1 MAVKPVPK
9 NDLFNGLNFDGIDS
23 RDYGVYISGPAV
35 YNAPERDVE
44 EIEIPGRNGSYMLD
58 KGRFRNIAVTY
69 PAGLAGGTE
78 SDFAQGIRAFRN
90 AIASKK
96 GYCKLTDDYNP
107 NEYRMAVYASGLDV
121 EVIAR
126 RAGKFDIV
134 FNAKPQRFL
143 LSGEVPVI
151 LGGSVKNEKTVSGSI
166 VTIESD
172 GGDAVTSLVA
182 QITPTQAGSG
192 DPSPTNVRA
201 ITGWT
206 ACNVNV
212 AGKNLLTFNNRSG
225 SAGGIQY
232 VIDSGIV
239 SLDGQP
245 AGNVFNT
252 NLTTNFHLPAG
263 NYVLTG
269 CPSGGGSTSYEILL
283 RTNKASRRD
292 YGSGV
297 AFTIVEDET
306 VQYIQIV
313 IRANTDASGLV
324 FYPMI
329 RLASE
334 TDDTYEPY
342 HGKTYPVSFGSAGT
356 VYGGTVDVVTGVLTV
371 THKAV
376 DLGTL
381 NWTKG
386 NDATG
391 VYFRTYISDIK
402 QPQSQSALVSAICT
416 NYKAAPVNNVV
427 NNSFACAANST
438 QFFVRDLRYSDAA
451 AFKSAVS
458 GVKLVYELATPQ
470 TYNLTPQ
477 EVELLVGQNNVWADT
492 GDVTLTYGAD
502 PDKLF
507 NPTLFEASPLL
518 IADGNGTIKIN
529 DDEIVISRT
538 PYGYQKVKGYGGS
551 AYYTS
556 LISSVLQLNKIY
568 ANGDPI
574 RLETHGTSSAYSVAV
589 YVQLPVASTRTYY
602 ITASSLSSKSGIIS
616 TATMFQENMTAGYP
630 LEVRLDAR
638 NEIAFVAGTAST
650 VTGSAAFTIKYS
662 DNGGAIASST
672 VTVNVTVSYDGDKT
686 ITITTTTTSS
696 PGLGSV
702 AYKRYYGDVS
712 VVSSLYVG
720 DALYLDLDIGEAY
733 TYDDG
738 VLVSLNNNVYIPAQ
752 LPTLKAGANAFDYD
766 STITSLKVVPRWWE
780 V

>member
-1 MAVKPVPK
+1 MVTP
-9 NDLFNGLNFDGIDS
+9 DIYNGFTFDGVNS
-23 RDYGVYISGPAV
+23 KDYGVYITDVKVFGAPA
-35 YNAPERDVE
+35 RDLEAVS
-44 EIEIPGRNGSYMLD
+44 IPGRNGDLLIDHGRYNNIDVVYSAVLQD
-58 KGRFRNIAVTY
+58 KSNYASAIEA
-69 PAGLAGGTE
+69 L
-78 SDFAQGIRAFRN
+78 RN
-90 AIASKK
+90 ALASRI
-96 GYCKLTDDYNP
+96 GYKRLADDINTG
-107 NEYRMAVYASGLDV
+107 EYRLATFKDGLDV
-121 EVIAR
+121 SQMDKRTGEFEIA
-126 RAGKFDIV
+126 
-134 FNAKPQRFL
+134 FNCKPQRYTL
-143 LSGEVPVI
+143 DGETPKVLVQNMTPSSTQTLTDPI
-151 LGGSVKNEKTVSGSI
+151 VSM
-166 VTIESD
+166 ESD
-172 GGDAVTSLVA
+172 GADKITSLLANINPV
-182 QITPTQAGSG
+182 QSGSG
-192 DPSPTNVRA
+192 DPSPTNVRP

-206 ACNVNV
+206 GCNVNV

-356 VYGGTVDVVTGVLTV
+356 VYGGTLDVVTGVLTV

-438 QFFVRDLRYSDAA
+438 QFFVRDLQYSDAA

-470 TYNLTPQ
+470 TYNLTAQ
-477 EVELLVGQNNVWADT
+477 QVELLTGNNNVWVDT
-492 GDVTLTYGAD
+492 GDITLTYGAD
-502 PDKLF
+502 PYKVV
-507 NPTLFEASPLL
+507 NPTLFESKPLL
-518 IADGNGTIKIN
+518 KVTGRGT
-529 DDEIVISRT
+529 
-538 PYGYQKVKGYGGS
+538 
-551 AYYTS
+551 
-556 LISSVLQLNKIY
+556 LSV
-568 ANGDPI
+568 GDV
-574 RLETHGTSSAYSVAV
+574 TMT
-589 YVQLPVASTRTYY
+589 
-602 ITASSLSSKSGIIS
+602 IT
-616 TATMFQENMTAGYP
+616 
-630 LEVRLDAR
+630 
-638 NEIAFVAGTAST
+638 GTASQVLYIDCDIMEVYSIT
-650 VTGSAAFTIKYS
+650 NGQMTPQNSLVTISGNEYPTLQP
-662 DNGGAIASST
+662 GAT
-672 VTVNVTVSYDGDKT
+672 Q
-686 ITITTTTTSS
+686 IT
-696 PGLGSV
+696 LGS
-702 AYKRYYGDVS
+702 GITQ
-712 VVSSLYVG
+712 VV
-720 DALYLDLDIGEAY
+720 
-733 TYDDG
+733 
-738 VLVSLNNNVYIPAQ
+738 
-752 LPTLKAGANAFDYD
+752 
-766 STITSLKVVPRWWE
+766 ITPRWWRI
-780 V
+780 